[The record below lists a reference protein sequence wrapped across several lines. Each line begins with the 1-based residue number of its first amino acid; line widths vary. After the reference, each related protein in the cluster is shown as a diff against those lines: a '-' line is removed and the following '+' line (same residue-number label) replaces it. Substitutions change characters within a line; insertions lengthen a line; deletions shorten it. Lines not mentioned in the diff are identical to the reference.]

1 MRSTGPR
8 TIAGKARSRRNA
20 FKHGLSIPM
29 NCDDAV
35 AEQVKTFAIELAALF
50 AKPRE
55 IARMAAEAELEV
67 TRVQQ
72 AKVDLINRSVAQE
85 AGKANDAPNNEAC
98 IASAVA
104 AALPDLMPLMRYE
117 RRALSR
123 LRKIRRS
130 FEKQ

>member
-20 FKHGLSIPM
+20 FKHGLSIPVIH
-29 NCDDAV
+29 DDTV
-35 AEQVKTFAIELAALF
+35 AEQVKVLATELATLF

-55 IARMAAEAELEV
+55 VARMAAEAELEV

-72 AKVDLINRSVAQE
+72 AIVDLINRNVAQE
-85 AGKANDAPNNEAC
+85 ASKADDALNNEAC
-98 IASAVA
+98 VASAVA
-104 AALPDLMPLMRYE
+104 AALPDLMALMRYE

-130 FEKQ
+130 FEKK